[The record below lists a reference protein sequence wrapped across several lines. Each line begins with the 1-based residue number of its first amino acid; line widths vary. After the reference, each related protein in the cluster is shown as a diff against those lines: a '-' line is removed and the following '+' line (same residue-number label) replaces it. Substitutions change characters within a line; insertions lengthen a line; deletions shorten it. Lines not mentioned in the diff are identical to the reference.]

1 MSKGENCKIYF
12 EKNDLEN
19 VYIEVNDLS
28 DCCFEIWDI
37 DGDKQSRA
45 RIKVP
50 VEVWKRMLKKWKTSK
65 VEEERYD
72 YL

>member
-1 MSKGENCKIYF
+1 MSKSENCKIYF

-19 VYIEVNDLS
+19 VYIEVSDLS

-45 RIKVP
+45 KIKIP
-50 VEVWKRMLKKWKTSK
+50 VEVWKRMLQKWKVCTK
-65 VEEERYD
+65 KEERYD